1 MTGQFGSRARQLAV
15 LAALAAPGM
24 AAPAWAQAERK
35 CELYAHVVD
44 RDPEGVNVRAAPS
57 AQAKIVGVLK
67 FQNAD
72 DEIGVDI
79 VAESNG
85 WFRIKGFEHFSAAKT
100 GKAAGWVHGSRLGTG
115 LKIMDGPKASERLRE
130 EPSDRSKT
138 LLLFAWDPGRDGKG
152 ASLWAELPMGKREK
166 IDYEKIKG
174 AATPTLL
181 GCANGYVKIR
191 MNRKYEGWVPAA
203 RLCGSPVTTC
213 P

>member
-1 MTGQFGSRARQLAV
+1 MGGRNRSMLRRAAL
-15 LAALAAPGM
+15 LAALAAASA

-44 RDPEGVNVRAAPS
+44 RDPQGVNVRAAPS
-57 AQAKIVGVLK
+57 AQGKIVGVLK

-72 DEIGVDI
+72 DEIGVEI
-79 VAESNG
+79 VAESDG
-85 WFRIKGFEHFSAAKT
+85 WFRIEAFEHFGASKT
-100 GKAAGWVHGSRLGTG
+100 GKTSGWVHGSRLGTG
-115 LKIMDGPKASERLRE
+115 LKVMDGPKAAERLLE
-130 EPSDRSKT
+130 EPSERSKT
-138 LLLFAWDPGRDGKG
+138 LLLLAWDPGQDGKG
-152 ASLWAELPMGKREK
+152 ASLSAELPFGKREK
-166 IDYEKIKG
+166 IDYEKVKG

-191 MNRKYEGWVPAA
+191 VNKKYEGWVPAA

>member
-1 MTGQFGSRARQLAV
+1 MTGLVRSRVRRLAV
-15 LAALAAPGM
+15 LATLAAASA

-44 RDPEGVNVRAAPS
+44 RDPQGVNVRAAPS
-57 AQAKIVGVLK
+57 AQGQIVGILK
-67 FQNAD
+67 LQSAD

-85 WFRIKGFEHFSAAKT
+85 WFRIKTFEHFGAAKT
-100 GKAAGWVHGSRLGTG
+100 GTTSGWVHGSRLGTG
-115 LKIMDGPKASERLRE
+115 LKIMDGPKASERLLE
-130 EPSDRSKT
+130 EPSEGSKT
-138 LLLFAWDPGRDGKG
+138 LLLFAWDPGREGKG
-152 ASLWAELPMGKREK
+152 ASLWAELPFGKREK
-166 IDYEKIKG
+166 IDYEKVKG

-191 MNRKYEGWVPAA
+191 VNKKYEGWVPVA

>member
-1 MTGQFGSRARQLAV
+1 MTGQGRSAV
-15 LAALAAPGM
+15 RLVLLAALAAWGVAGPV
-24 AAPAWAQAERK
+24 WAKSERK
-35 CELYAHVVD
+35 CEIYAHVVD
-44 RDPEGVNVRAAPS
+44 RDPKGVNVRAAPS
-57 AQAKIVGVLK
+57 GQGKVVGVLK

-85 WFRIKGFEHFSAAKT
+85 WFRIKGFEHFSASKT
-100 GKAAGWVHGSRLGTG
+100 GPMSGWVHGSRLGTG
-115 LKIMDGPKASERLRE
+115 LKIMDGPKASERLLE
-130 EPSDRSKT
+130 EPSAQSKT
-138 LLLFAWDPGRDGKG
+138 LMLFAWDPGQDGKG
-152 ASLWAELPMGKREK
+152 AGLWAELPFGKREK
-166 IDYEKIKG
+166 IDYEKVKG